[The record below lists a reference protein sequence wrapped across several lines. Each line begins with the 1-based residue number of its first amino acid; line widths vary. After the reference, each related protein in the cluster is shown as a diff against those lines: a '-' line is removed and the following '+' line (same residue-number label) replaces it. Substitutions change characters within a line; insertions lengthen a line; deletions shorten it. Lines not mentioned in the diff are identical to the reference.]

1 MFKKI
6 TLIFLFT
13 ILIFLWNNV
22 FADYIEN
29 SRWVL
34 FEKDTW
40 IALSPE
46 EAAQI
51 RAEEAA
57 RLKAW
62 NTASME
68 PLNQNSSQS
77 SQRYPVVWNS
87 YPELIWWTAE
97 KLSDWTINAYD
108 KNGNLKHT
116 YKPWDEWYNI
126 ANEDFESNKTKAAE
140 QDKKNQE
147 ELNNSEKCS
156 PWKICSPE
164 FTINTSTFS
173 VGWNS
178 LKSWITA
185 KDTINKTLWTF
196 IQKLMIALWV
206 ISLLI
211 MTIWTWYIILY
222 HGEDEYLSKWK
233 SIFTAWIIALVI
245 SLSSY
250 YMVNLVW
257 YILYK

>member
-1 MFKKI
+1 MFRKI
-6 TLIFLFT
+6 LLIIITFFT
-13 ILIFLWNNV
+13 FSILNV
-22 FADYIEN
+22 TFSDYIEN
-29 SRWVL
+29 SRWTL
-34 FEKDTW
+34 FDKETW
-40 IALSPE
+40 IALPPE

-68 PLNQNSSQS
+68 PLKQGSTSWSSDDDIAKADYEQLKE
-77 SQRYPVVWNS
+77 QW
-87 YPELIWWTAE
+87 
-97 KLSDWTINAYD
+97 LSDEEAR
-108 KNGNLKHT
+108 KQS
-116 YKPWDEWYNI
+116 WYNGW
-126 ANEDFESNKTKAAE
+126 NNQQQSTNSNWE
-140 QDKKNQE
+140 N
-147 ELNNSEKCS
+147 KCS
-156 PWKICSPE
+156 PWKICSPD
-164 FTINTSTFS
+164 FTINTDTFS
-173 VGWNS
+173 VWWKS
-178 LKSWITA
+178 LKSQTTA

-196 IQKLMIALWV
+196 IKKLMIALWV

-233 SIFTAWIIALVI
+233 SIFTAWIIALII

-250 YMVNLVW
+250 YMVNLVG